1 VVPDF
6 FVRFLRDCKS
16 SQRRLGGR
24 MRVAMVSGFRSTI
37 SKIASGVGFF
47 LFCVP
52 RHRSPQE
59 GSPHPKRNLARKD
72 ARFGVIHGGPR
83 QLQPPHLRPVK
94 RNCYQRRVF
103 INFGEEGRGGEGEEG
118 VTRREEG
125 HAEEGEGGEIEIK
138 LITHRWFQQKC
149 WTPRPGGRR
158 PPPRGRCPP
167 GWPQPQ
173 PMPQEIR
180 PSAKRKAETI

>member
-1 VVPDF
+1 MVPDF

-24 MRVAMVSGFRSTI
+24 MRVAMVSGFRSTM

-47 LFCVP
+47 LFCLP

-83 QLQPPHLRPVK
+83 QLQPPTSAPLNETASSGGCSLILERW
-94 RNCYQRRVF
+94 
-103 INFGEEGRGGEGEEG
+103 GGEGEE
-118 VTRREEG
+118 
-125 HAEEGEGGEIEIK
+125 AEGGEIEIK